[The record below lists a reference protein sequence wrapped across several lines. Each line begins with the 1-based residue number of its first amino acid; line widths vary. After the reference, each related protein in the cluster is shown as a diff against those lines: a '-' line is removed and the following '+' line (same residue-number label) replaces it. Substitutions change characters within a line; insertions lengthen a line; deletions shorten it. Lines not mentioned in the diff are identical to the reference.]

1 MDPISTAS
9 SGLLMASQRF
19 DAASGQVISAAN
31 NGGAG
36 DLASAVVDQAV
47 AGQSVQ
53 ANASVLKTADKMF
66 KSLLDI
72 TV

>member
-19 DAASGQVISAAN
+19 DAAGANVISAAN
-31 NGGAG
+31 SGGAG
-36 DLASAVVDQAV
+36 DLASAVADQAV

>member
-19 DAASGQVISAAN
+19 DAAGVAVIGAAN
-31 NGGAG
+31 GGGASE
-36 DLASAVVDQAV
+36 LASAVVDQAT
-47 AGQSVQ
+47 AGQAVQ
-53 ANASVLKTADKMF
+53 ANASVLKTADKVF